1 LLLTHWFDLLGL
13 LDVPTIIPFLLA
25 YVDNR
30 RLALIRL
37 IDTRIQSAFGIR
49 VRVSPEFLIEGRLK
63 ERGFSSL
70 VSGKLDWVGEDADL
84 GGGESGEGAASR
96 DPEYDH
102 LWGERL
108 LKKEVRKNGVCRGN

>member
-1 LLLTHWFDLLGL
+1 
-13 LDVPTIIPFLLA
+13 LA

-30 RLALIRL
+30 RLVLTRL

-49 VRVSPEFLIEGRLK
+49 VRVSPEFPIEGQLE
-63 ERGFSSL
+63 ERGFGSS
-70 VSGKLDWVGEDADL
+70 VSKLDWVGQDTVP
-84 GGGESGEGAASR
+84 GVGESGEGAASR

-108 LKKEVRKNGVCRGN
+108 SMKEVRKNGICRGS

>member
-1 LLLTHWFDLLGL
+1 
-13 LDVPTIIPFLLA
+13 LA

-30 RLALIRL
+30 RLALTRP

-49 VRVSPEFLIEGRLK
+49 VRVLPEFPIEGRLE
-63 ERGFSSL
+63 ERGFGSL
-70 VSGKLDWVGEDADL
+70 VSKLDWVGQDTVL
-84 GGGESGEGAASR
+84 GVGESGEGAASR

-108 LKKEVRKNGVCRGN
+108 LKKEVRKNGIC